1 MDRRVFMKTVMGL
14 SALAVLPVSVGQ
26 AAELTKKYSG
36 TNLRVMLGAG
46 GGAFD
51 VYKQMTEAFTQQ
63 TGVTFDYTT
72 LPDADYYS
80 KIVLDVA
87 TGTNS
92 FDAYLYTYFWK
103 GELEAGFA
111 DLEKLV
117 PSIEGAPALGLEDYP
132 GQVVEVYGRSNG
144 KLIGLPVLG
153 DATMFVWNKAQYQ
166 AVGIDPAAA
175 PKSWEEVVANGQKL
189 EAAGKNGF
197 GLPAGKGYQVA
208 CLWMILF
215 AKYGGEYFGPNF
227 APQFTSD
234 AAIKATKFMV
244 DQLQPL
250 APKGNLTWD
259 FSEMLDGLATGV
271 SAQGMMWPGGFGRM
285 LNPKES
291 AEANNLAYEA
301 TPDAS
306 LLGGWA
312 VGVNDH
318 SANKEAAALWAAYLA
333 SAEAQKHG
341 PAPARI
347 SVLSDPELVKA
358 HAQYP
363 AVLQALSGKLA
374 EFPNIPQSGQVV
386 AFLYDELNAAI
397 SGDKSAED
405 AMADM
410 QDQTEQFVASLNIR
424 K

>member
-1 MDRRVFMKTVMGL
+1 MDRRTILKGMAAA
-14 SALAVLPVSVGQ
+14 SALPMLPVSFAN

-36 TNLRVMLGAG
+36 TTLKVMLGAG

-51 VYKQMTEAFTQQ
+51 VYKKMTEDFTAQ
-63 TGVTFDYTT
+63 TGIAFDYTT

-80 KIVLDVA
+80 KIVLDVS

-111 DLEKLV
+111 DLEKLI
-117 PSIEGAPALGLEDYP
+117 PTIEGAPALGLEDYP

-153 DATMFVWNKAQYQ
+153 DATMFVWNKAQYVE
-166 AVGIDPAAA
+166 AGLDPAAA
-175 PKSWEEVVANGQKL
+175 PMTWEDVVANGLKL
-189 EAAGKNGF
+189 KDAGKNGF

-227 APQFTSD
+227 APQFTSEP
-234 AAIKATKFMV
+234 ALKATKFMV
-244 DQLQPL
+244 EQLQPL

-259 FSEMLDGLATGV
+259 FSEMLDGLTTGV
-271 SAQGMMWPGGFGRM
+271 SGQGMMWPGGFGRM
-285 LNPKES
+285 LDPKQS
-291 AEANNLAYEA
+291 AEANNLSYEA
-301 TPDAS
+301 TPEAS

-312 VGVNDH
+312 VGVNDN
-318 SANKEAAALWAAYLA
+318 SPRKEAAGLWAAYLA
-333 SAEAQKHG
+333 SAEAQKSG

-347 SVLSDPELVKA
+347 SVLGDPELGKV

-374 EFPNIPQSGQVV
+374 QFPNVPQSGQVV
-386 AFLYDELNAAI
+386 AYLYDELNAAI

-405 AMADM
+405 AMADL
-410 QDQTEQFVASLNIR
+410 QDQVEQFVSALNIR
-424 K
+424 T

>member
-1 MDRRVFMKTVMGL
+1 MDRRTFLSSVAAL
-14 SALAVLPVSVGQ
+14 SAFSVLPVSLTR
-26 AAELTKKYSG
+26 AAGLTQKYSG
-36 TNLRVMLGAG
+36 TKLRVMLGAG

-51 VYKQMTEAFTQQ
+51 VYKKMTEAFTQQ
-63 TGVTFDYTT
+63 TGITFDYTT

-80 KIVLDVA
+80 KIVLDVS
-87 TGTNS
+87 TGTNA

-117 PSIEGAPALGLEDYP
+117 PTIESAPPLGLDDYP
-132 GQVVEVYGRSNG
+132 GQVVDVYGRSNG

-153 DATMFVWNKAQYQ
+153 DATMFVWNKAQYTE
-166 AVGIDPAAA
+166 VGLDPNAP

-189 EAAGKNGF
+189 KAASKNGF

-234 AAIKATKFMV
+234 AALKATKFMV

-250 APKGNLTWD
+250 APAGNLTWD
-259 FSEMLDGLATGV
+259 FSEMLDGLTTGV

-285 LNPKES
+285 LDPAQS
-291 AEANNLAYEA
+291 AQAANLAYEA

-312 VGVNDH
+312 VGVNGS
-318 SANKEAAALWAAYLA
+318 SASKEAAALWAVYLA
-333 SAEAQKHG
+333 SAEAQKQG

-347 SVLSDPELVKA
+347 SVLSDPDLVKV
-358 HAQYP
+358 HPQYP

-374 EFPNIPQSGQVV
+374 QFPNIPQSGQVV
-386 AFLYDELNAAI
+386 AYLFDELNAAI

-410 QDQTEQFVASLNIR
+410 QSQTEQFIVGLNVR

>member
-1 MDRRVFMKTVMGL
+1 MST
-14 SALAVLPVSVGQ
+14 
-26 AAELTKKYSG
+26 
-36 TNLRVMLGAG
+36 
-46 GGAFD
+46 
-51 VYKQMTEAFTQQ
+51 
-63 TGVTFDYTT
+63 
-72 LPDADYYS
+72 
-80 KIVLDVA
+80 

-103 GELEAGFA
+103 GELEPGFA

-117 PSIEGAPALGLEDYP
+117 PSIESAPPLGLDDYP

-153 DATMFVWNKAQYQ
+153 DATMFVWNRAQYTE
-166 AVGIDPAAA
+166 AGLDPAAA

-234 AAIKATKFMV
+234 AALKATKFMV

-285 LNPKES
+285 LDPKQS
-291 AEANNLAYEA
+291 AEADNLAYEA

-312 VGVNDH
+312 VGVNDN
-318 SANKEAAALWAAYLA
+318 SANKEAAALWAAYLGFGRGPEAGPGSGAHLGPQRSRARQGA
-333 SAEAQKHG
+333 SAVPGGPPGTERQARPVPERSAVGAGRRLPLRRAQRRDQRRQVGRGCDGGH
-341 PAPARI
+341 AE
-347 SVLSDPELVKA
+347 SDR
-358 HAQYP
+358 
-363 AVLQALSGKLA
+363 AVHCLA
-374 EFPNIPQSGQVV
+374 EHPEV
-386 AFLYDELNAAI
+386 ARNRNSTSPHGAEAPRRGDTFLTH
-397 SGDKSAED
+397 G
-405 AMADM
+405 
-410 QDQTEQFVASLNIR
+410 
-424 K
+424 

>member
-1 MDRRVFMKTVMGL
+1 MDRRKFLTTVAAL
-14 SALAVLPVSVGQ
+14 SALTFLSVSSSQ
-26 AAELTKKYSG
+26 AAELTKKYAG

-51 VYKQMTEAFTQQ
+51 VYKKMTEDFTAQ
-63 TGVTFDYTT
+63 TGITFDYTT

-80 KIVLDVA
+80 KIVLDVT
-87 TGTNS
+87 TGTNA

-117 PSIEGAPALGLEDYP
+117 PSIEGAPALDLDDYP

-153 DATMFVWNKAQYQ
+153 DATMFIWNKAQYKE
-166 AVGIDPAAA
+166 AGLDPEAG
-175 PKSWEEVVANGQKL
+175 PNTWEEAVANGEKL
-189 EAAGKNGF
+189 KAAGKNGY

-208 CLWMILF
+208 CLWMSLF
-215 AKYGGEYFGPNF
+215 AKNGGEYFGPNF
-227 APQFTSD
+227 TPQFNSD

-259 FSEMLDGLATGV
+259 FPEMLDGLATGV
-271 SAQGMMWPGGFGRM
+271 SGQGMMWPGGFGRM
-285 LNPKES
+285 LDPKQS
-291 AEANNLAYEA
+291 AEANNLAYKAQLE
-301 TPDAS
+301 AS

-312 VGVNDH
+312 VGVNDN
-318 SANKEAAALWAAYLA
+318 SKNKEAAALWAAFLA
-333 SAEAQKHG
+333 SKEAQKQG

-347 SVLSDPELVKA
+347 SVLSDPELAKA
-358 HAQYP
+358 HPQYP
-363 AVLQALSGKLA
+363 AVLKALSGQLA
-374 EFPNIPQSGQVV
+374 QFPNVPQSGQVV
-386 AFLYDELNAAI
+386 AYLYDQLNAAV
-397 SGDKSAED
+397 SGDKTAEE
-405 AMADM
+405 AMNDL
-410 QDQTEQFVASLNIR
+410 QDEVEQFIVSLNIR

>member
-1 MDRRVFMKTVMGL
+1 MDRREFLKTVTAL
-14 SALAVLPVSVGQ
+14 SALTILPARLGQ

-36 TNLRVMLGAG
+36 TTLRVMLGAG

-51 VYKQMTEAFTQQ
+51 VYKKMTEDFTSQ
-63 TGVTFDYTT
+63 TGIKFDYTT

-80 KIVLDVA
+80 KIVLDVT

-111 DLEKLV
+111 DLEKLL
-117 PSIEGAPALGLEDYP
+117 PGIEGAPALGLDDYP

-153 DATMFVWNKAQYQ
+153 DATMFVWNKAQYKE
-166 AVGIDPAAA
+166 GGLDPSAG
-175 PKSWEEVVANGQKL
+175 PKSWEEVVANGLKL
-189 EAAGKNGF
+189 KAAGKNGF

-215 AKYGGEYFGPNF
+215 AKFGGEYFGPNF
-227 APQFTSD
+227 KPQFTSEP
-234 AAIKATKFMV
+234 ALKATKFMV

-271 SAQGMMWPGGFGRM
+271 SGQGMMWPGGFGRM
-285 LNPKES
+285 LDPKQS
-291 AEANNLAYEA
+291 AEANNLSYEA

-318 SANKEAAALWAAYLA
+318 SAHKEAAALWAAYLA
-333 SAEAQKHG
+333 SAEAQKQG

-347 SVLSDPELVKA
+347 SVLGDPELAKA
-358 HAQYP
+358 HPQYP
-363 AVLQALSGKLA
+363 AVLKALSGKLA
-374 EFPNIPQSGQVV
+374 QFPNVPQSGQVV
-386 AFLYDELNAAI
+386 AYLYDELNAAI

-405 AMADM
+405 AMSEL
-410 QDQTEQFVASLNIR
+410 QDQVEQFVVSLNIR

>member
-1 MDRRVFMKTVMGL
+1 MDRRTILKGIAAA
-14 SALAVLPVSVGQ
+14 SAVPLLPVNMAR

-36 TNLRVMLGAG
+36 TQLKVMLGAG

-51 VYKQMTEAFTQQ
+51 VYKKMTEAFTAQ
-63 TGVTFDYTT
+63 TGITFDYTT

-80 KIVLDVA
+80 KIVLDIA
-87 TGTNS
+87 TNTNA

-103 GELEAGFA
+103 GELEPGFA
-111 DLEKLV
+111 DLEALV
-117 PSIEGAPALGLEDYP
+117 PTIEGAPDLGLDDYP

-153 DATMFVWNKAQYQ
+153 DATMLVWNTAQYKE
-166 AVGIDPAAA
+166 AGLDPAAA
-175 PKSWEEVVANGQKL
+175 PSTWEEVVANGLKL
-189 EAAGKNGF
+189 KAAGKNGF

-215 AKYGGEYFGPNF
+215 AKFGGEYFGPNF
-227 APQFTSD
+227 APQFNSEP
-234 AAIKATKFMV
+234 ALKATKFMV

-250 APKGNLTWD
+250 APSGNLTWD

-271 SAQGMMWPGGFGRM
+271 SGQGMMWPGGFGRM
-285 LNPKES
+285 LDPTQS
-291 AEANNLAYEA
+291 AEAKNLAYRA

-312 VGVNDH
+312 VGVNDR
-318 SANKEAAALWAAYLA
+318 SQNREAAALWAAYLA
-333 SAEAQKHG
+333 SAEAQKQG

-358 HAQYP
+358 HGQYP
-363 AVLQALSGKLA
+363 AVLQALGGKLA
-374 EFPNIPQSGQVV
+374 QFPNVPQSGQVV
-386 AFLYDELNAAI
+386 AYLYDELNAAI

-405 AMADM
+405 AMNDL
-410 QDQTEQFVASLNIR
+410 QNLVEDFIVALNVR
-424 K
+424 Q

>member
-1 MDRRVFMKTVMGL
+1 MDRRTVLRGAATA
-14 SALAVLPVSVGQ
+14 SALSLFPFSLARAAGLPD
-26 AAELTKKYSG
+26 KYKG
-36 TNLRVMLGAG
+36 TTLKVMLGAG

-51 VYKQMTEAFTQQ
+51 VYKKMTEAFTQQ
-63 TGVTFDYTT
+63 TGINFDFTT
-72 LPDADYYS
+72 LPDTDYYS
-80 KIVLDVA
+80 KIVLDVS

-117 PSIEGAPALGLEDYP
+117 PSIAGAPALGLDDYP
-132 GQVVEVYGRSNG
+132 GQVVDVYGRSNG

-166 AVGIDPAAA
+166 AAGLDPAAA
-175 PKSWEEVVANGQKL
+175 PKTWEEVVANGKKL
-189 EAAGKNGF
+189 ETAGKNGF

-215 AKYGGEYFGPNF
+215 AKFGGEYFGANF
-227 APQFTSD
+227 KPQFNSD
-234 AAIKATKFMV
+234 AALKATKFMV
-244 DQLQPL
+244 DQLQPM

-259 FSEMLDGLATGV
+259 FNEMLDGLATGV
-271 SAQGMMWPGGFGRM
+271 SGQGMMWPGGFGRM
-285 LNPKES
+285 LDPKQS
-291 AEANNLAYEA
+291 TEATNLSYEA

-312 VGVNDH
+312 VGVNDN
-318 SANKEAAALWAAYLA
+318 SAQKEAAALWAAYLA
-333 SAEAQKHG
+333 SADAQKQG

-347 SVLSDPELVKA
+347 SVLSDPALVKD
-358 HAQYP
+358 HPQYP
-363 AVLQALSGKLA
+363 EVLQALSGKLA
-374 EFPNIPQSGQVV
+374 QFPNVPQSGQVV
-386 AFLYDELNAAI
+386 TFMYDELNAAL
-397 SGDKSAED
+397 SGDKTAEV
-405 AMADM
+405 AMGDLNNEV
-410 QDQTEQFVASLNIR
+410 EQFIVSLNIR

>member
-1 MDRRVFMKTVMGL
+1 MDRRTILKGIAAA
-14 SALAVLPVSVGQ
+14 SALPMLPINFAR

-36 TNLRVMLGAG
+36 TTLKVMLGAG

-51 VYKQMTEAFTQQ
+51 VYKKMTEDFTAQ
-63 TGVTFDYTT
+63 TGIAFDYTT

-80 KIVLDVA
+80 KIVLDVS

-111 DLEKLV
+111 DLEKLI
-117 PSIEGAPALGLEDYP
+117 PSIEGAPALGLDDYP
-132 GQVVEVYGRSNG
+132 GQVVDVYGRSNG

-166 AVGIDPAAA
+166 DVGLDPAN
-175 PKSWEEVVANGQKL
+175 PPMTWEQVVANGLTLKG
-189 EAAGKNGF
+189 AGKNGF

-227 APQFTSD
+227 APQFNSEP
-234 AAIKATKFMV
+234 ALKATKFMV

-259 FSEMLDGLATGV
+259 FSEMLDGLTTGV
-271 SAQGMMWPGGFGRM
+271 SGQGMMWPGGFGRM
-285 LNPKES
+285 LDPKQS
-291 AEANNLAYEA
+291 AEAGNLAYEA
-301 TPDAS
+301 TPEAS

-312 VGVNDH
+312 VGVNDN
-318 SANKEAAALWAAYLA
+318 SPRKEAAGLWAAFLA
-333 SAEAQKHG
+333 SAEAQKSG

-347 SVLSDPELVKA
+347 SVLGDPELGKA
-358 HAQYP
+358 HPQYP

-374 EFPNIPQSGQVV
+374 QFPNVPQSGQVV
-386 AFLYDELNAAI
+386 AYLYDELNAAI

-410 QDQTEQFVASLNIR
+410 QDQVEQFVSALNIR
-424 K
+424 T